1 MKNKKEM
8 PSADEIKEALNTY
21 HKSSPQYLEALL
33 QALVLVE
40 VYNIGREP
48 SEKLEIKW
56 TDSATT
62 KS

>member
-21 HKSSPQYLEALL
+21 HKSSPQYLEAAL

-40 VYNIGREP
+40 VYNMGREP

>member
-1 MKNKKEM
+1 M

-21 HKSSPQYLEALL
+21 HKNSPQYLEALL
-33 QALVLVE
+33 QAFVVVE
-40 VYNIGREP
+40 VYNMGREP

-56 TDSATT
+56 TDSATS